1 MPVLISWVERS
12 TVGVK
17 CILQEHITM
26 SPSRARTQN
35 AQSTVQHCRAW
46 LVQIYSCFW
55 VSLVFCKIISRLVL
69 GIIKFLMKSHTG
81 ESENILDGTFWLCTV
96 LSIDSWR
103 HWASMVMCTLLKENS
118 CPILLCSASYNR
130 SVEIFSTPLTKQK
143 VTSYDYFAKSN
154 LFIKTLQKKKNQY
167 V

>member
-1 MPVLISWVERS
+1 
-12 TVGVK
+12 
-17 CILQEHITM
+17 M

-35 AQSTVQHCRAW
+35 AQSTVQHCKARI
-46 LVQIYSCFW
+46 VQILFLGFSC
-55 VSLVFCKIISRLVL
+55 VCKIISRLVL

-81 ESENILDGTFWLCTV
+81 ESENNLDGTFWLCTV

-130 SVEIFSTPLTKQK
+130 SVEIFSTPVMKQK
-143 VTSYDYFAKSN
+143 ETSYDYFAKSN
-154 LFIKTLQKKKNQY
+154 LFMKTLHTKKVNMSKFLH
-167 V
+167 